1 MLAGPKVSVTAYDSE
16 DLRALRSTTRTCL
29 DAVTAER
36 ACLLGLRRRRG
47 GCRAG
52 QATQARRQRPTP
64 YSRPVGNGASVI
76 VGNRQPARLGP
87 RARVDKHSRQ
97 PRVVTV
103 IHLPRCAEVVGRALT
118 FGSINVQSLSSTKLD
133 VLLEV

>member
-1 MLAGPKVSVTAYDSE
+1 M
-16 DLRALRSTTRTCL
+16 
-29 DAVTAER
+29 
-36 ACLLGLRRRRG
+36 
-47 GCRAG
+47 
-52 QATQARRQRPTP
+52 
-64 YSRPVGNGASVI
+64 

-103 IHLPRCAEVVGRALT
+103 IHVPRCAEAFGRALT

-133 VLLEV
+133 VLLEVQREHCLDVILLCETWHDSDSV